1 MTNHFPH
8 RAARSSIVL
17 ALAACAIAIPAS
29 SVCASPLDWFRDAI
43 KGDGHVQK
51 QSRVMDR
58 FNGVALGVPGDV
70 EVRVDGTESV
80 TIETDDNIQQHI
92 ETVVEDGTL
101 RIRDARR
108 NSKLA
113 PTVLKIV
120 VHAKNIE
127 RLTVGGSGS
136 LSAEAL
142 QTQKLKVEVGGSG
155 SVQLR
160 HLDTPTLSVSIGG
173 SGNFKADGR
182 AERFAVAIGGS
193 GGVGAGQLESRD
205 VRISIGGSG
214 EATVWAT
221 RALDISI
228 GGSGN
233 VQYYGDPQLSKSTQG
248 SGSVRR
254 LGDTPR

>member
-1 MTNHFPH
+1 MTKQFPH
-8 RAARSSIVL
+8 RTARSSIVL

-29 SVCASPLDWFRDAI
+29 SVSASPLGWFRDGV
-43 KGDGHVQK
+43 KGNGHVQK
-51 QSRVMDR
+51 QSREPGR
-58 FNGVALGVPGDV
+58 FNGIALGVPGDV
-70 EVRVDGTESV
+70 ELRVDGSESV
-80 TIETDDNIQQHI
+80 TIETDENIQQQI
-92 ETVVEDGTL
+92 ETVVENGIL
-101 RIRDARR
+101 RIRDAKR
-108 NSKLA
+108 NGNFS

-120 VHAKNIE
+120 VHAKNID

-136 LSAEAL
+136 ISAEAL
-142 QTQKLKVEVGGSG
+142 QTPKLKVEVGGSG

-160 HLDTPTLSVSIGG
+160 HVDTPTLSVSIGG

-182 AERFAVAIGGS
+182 AERFAIAIGGS
-193 GGVGAGQLESRD
+193 GGVSAGQLESRD
-205 VRISIGGSG
+205 VMVSIGGSG
-214 EATVWAT
+214 EAIVWAT
-221 RALDISI
+221 KALDISI